1 MTNAITHTFLT
12 AKTAAVLAL
21 AVASGAALAQVGSA
35 SFGDLGGR
43 VGARVQPLTTA
54 EEFVAIKR
62 ADVAPVAA
70 TVVELGE
77 WAGAKNVAAEKSN
90 TVQVGATRGSAAS
103 ATVDATGALLN
114 WQASSRGGQIAA
126 LNFVSNGAFGVRLGV
141 QIDALPS
148 NALIR
153 VYEPGMRSE
162 AFEISG
168 QRVMQI
174 LQMNAKSGDASDEA
188 RTWWTPGVDGDAV
201 TMEIELPASIHTNSV
216 EISVP
221 TLGHIFQDLSLPMSD
236 GTEITTK
243 INNAGACTLDS
254 TCYDQFAAQR
264 NAVARMYFVDKAGAY
279 VCTGTLV
286 NDKAGSGTPYFLT
299 ANHCISNQTV
309 ASTLQTSWFYRAPT
323 CNSRT
328 LSSASKTLKNGATLL
343 YTSNQPDSTL
353 LRLND
358 TPPAGAVFAG
368 WDVNAVTSGAAVVG
382 IHHPGG
388 DLQKISFGSIN
399 GTSACTPGATSYSCR
414 NSGNMEESYYRV
426 QWSQGMTEGGSSGS
440 ALFVNGVLT
449 GMLSNGSAS
458 CSKTGGTNNYSRF
471 DKVFPAIQQWL
482 SPAVAAAPVGITGDV
497 RTAVYRFYNA
507 QTGALFYT
515 NNAAERD
522 FVLASMPAFQYENAA
537 FYAYT
542 KSAEGLT
549 PVFRFFNKQ
558 SGTHTYTASVAE
570 RDALTANTA
579 AYSYEGIAWYASKA
593 ATADT
598 TAVRSFFDA
607 ASGSHFYTPD
617 AEEGNFLKASFNGL
631 KDTGTAYNVWMSL

>member
-1 MTNAITHTFLT
+1 
-12 AKTAAVLAL
+12 
-21 AVASGAALAQVGSA
+21 
-35 SFGDLGGR
+35 
-43 VGARVQPLTTA
+43 
-54 EEFVAIKR
+54 
-62 ADVAPVAA
+62 
-70 TVVELGE
+70 
-77 WAGAKNVAAEKSN
+77 
-90 TVQVGATRGSAAS
+90 
-103 ATVDATGALLN
+103 
-114 WQASSRGGQIAA
+114 
-126 LNFVSNGAFGVRLGV
+126 
-141 QIDALPS
+141 
-148 NALIR
+148 
-153 VYEPGMRSE
+153 
-162 AFEISG
+162 
-168 QRVMQI
+168 
-174 LQMNAKSGDASDEA
+174 
-188 RTWWTPGVDGDAV
+188 
-201 TMEIELPASIHTNSV
+201 
-216 EISVP
+216 
-221 TLGHIFQDLSLPMSD
+221 
-236 GTEITTK
+236 
-243 INNAGACTLDS
+243 
-254 TCYDQFAAQR
+254 
-264 NAVARMYFVDKAGAY
+264 
-279 VCTGTLV
+279 
-286 NDKAGSGTPYFLT
+286 
-299 ANHCISNQTV
+299 
-309 ASTLQTSWFYRAPT
+309 
-323 CNSRT
+323 
-328 LSSASKTLKNGATLL
+328 
-343 YTSNQPDSTL
+343 
-353 LRLND
+353 
-358 TPPAGAVFAG
+358 
-368 WDVNAVTSGAAVVG
+368 
-382 IHHPGG
+382 
-388 DLQKISFGSIN
+388 
-399 GTSACTPGATSYSCR
+399 
-414 NSGNMEESYYRV
+414 MEESYYRV

-558 SGTHTYTASVAE
+558 SGTHIYTASVAE

-607 ASGSHFYTPD
+607 ASGSHFYTSD